1 MLSSCPFCRKEIR
14 FNDAQKEKVDAAL
27 QSLQEGKCLKIG
39 CPQCKK
45 TITLDKRGN
54 EVSNEGNPLERPKTA
69 SKSIEPPTPPDLS
82 WLVGGEYDAM
92 DVVEDVPK
100 VLLLVKDPTMRSGMD
115 EAFSDLGYMPVA
127 EDDIG
132 KAVDRMRFES
142 FKGVVY
148 HTAFEGKP
156 LAESVF
162 HQHMS
167 GLAMSQRR
175 FIYYTLVG
183 PELHTLYD
191 LEALAFSANL
201 VVNDKDVHHMGIILR
216 KGLTDYE
223 SLFGPFL
230 SAMREFGKK

>member
-14 FNDAQKEKVDAAL
+14 FNDAQKEKVEAAL

-54 EVSNEGNPLERPKTA
+54 VVSEEGAAPARPKPA
-69 SKSIEPPTPPDLS
+69 AESVGPPTPPDLS
-82 WLVGGEYDAM
+82 WLVGGEYDAVE
-92 DVVEDVPK
+92 VVEDVPK
-100 VLLLVKDPTMRSGMD
+100 VLLLVKDPTMRSVMD
-115 EAFSDLGYMPVA
+115 EAFSELGYMPVM
-127 EDDIG
+127 EGDME
-132 KAVDRMRFES
+132 KAMDRMRFES

-167 GLAMSQRR
+167 GMAMSQRR
-175 FIYYTLVG
+175 FIYYILAG

-201 VVNDKDVHHMGIILR
+201 VVNDKDVHHMGLILR

-223 SLFGPFL
+223 FLFGPFL